1 MEGPGHDAKLPTFIM
16 RKKLTRYSLE
26 ATIYDK
32 RGRVLAVGNN
42 SYTKTHPLQV
52 KFAEKVGKP
61 DAIYLHAEMD
71 ALRRLKDWDKAHRI
85 VVTRFDKNGEPA
97 IAKPC
102 KICKLALEHAG
113 INHIEHT

>member
-1 MEGPGHDAKLPTFIM
+1 M
-16 RKKLTRYSLE
+16 RRKLTRYSLE

-32 RGRVLAVGNN
+32 RGRVLSVGNN
-42 SYTKTHPLQV
+42 SYTKSHPLQV

-61 DAIYLHAEMD
+61 DAIFLHAEMD
-71 ALRRLKDWDKAHRI
+71 ALRRLKDWDRAHRI
-85 VVTRFDKNGEPA
+85 VITRFDKNGEPA

-113 INHIEHT
+113 IEHIEHT

>member
-42 SYTKTHPLQV
+42 SYTKSHPLQV

-61 DAIYLHAEMD
+61 DAIFLHAEMD

-102 KICKLALEHAG
+102 KICRLALEHAG

>member
-1 MEGPGHDAKLPTFIM
+1 MTQNCPLFIM

-42 SYTKTHPLQV
+42 SYTKSHPMQV

-61 DAIYLHAEMD
+61 DAIFLHAEMD

-102 KICKLALEHAG
+102 KICRLALEHAG